1 MTLRKSQR
9 LDFDAALVLAAQPV
23 EVENITFAEL
33 CAAYVAVAYDDADY
47 RLRKWASGLGSLAAW
62 SVEREQLQH
71 CAEAMLAAGYK
82 ASTINRDV
90 AQIGTIFKWAKKKR
104 MAPPGF
110 RSPTADF
117 EWLDEPERIIHANE
131 REIARLLAGSF
142 ASKDRRFAA
151 FVHLLNDSGARRGE
165 IEERRWKDVD
175 LEAGTILCQFTKTD
189 RPRVL
194 FFGPTTAALMQRT
207 WPRREPE
214 MLLFEG
220 RMPGVPINYRAAW
233 RTLAKGIGR
242 PDLHMHDLRHVA
254 AQRLLKGGITVG
266 VASQILGHS
275 SSILQRR
282 YGHLE
287 TATLKQAALSV
298 LGR

>member
-1 MTLRKSQR
+1 MAKKSKQ
-9 LDFDAALVLAAQPV
+9 LDFDAALAESERPRA
-23 EVENITFAEL
+23 VENITFAEL
-33 CAAYVAVAYDDADY
+33 CAAYCAVAYDDADF
-47 RLRKWASGLGSLAAW
+47 RLRKWAGGLGERSAW
-62 SVEREQLQH
+62 SITRDMLQH

-82 ASTINRDV
+82 PSTVNRDV

-104 MAPPGF
+104 VTPPGF

-117 EWLDEPERIIHANE
+117 DWLDEPERIIHANE
-131 REIARLLAGSF
+131 KEVAKLLAGTF

-151 FVHLLNDSGARRGE
+151 FVRLLHDTGARRGE
-165 IEERRWKDVD
+165 VLERRWKDID
-175 LEAGTILCQFTKTD
+175 LERRTILCQFTKTD

-194 FFGPTTAALMQRT
+194 FFTETTAELMRRT
-207 WPRREPE
+207 WSKREPE
-214 MLLFEG
+214 ALLFEG

-233 RTLAKGIGR
+233 RELVGGIGR

-254 AQRLLKGGITVG
+254 AQRLLKGGVTVG

-275 SSILQRR
+275 SNILQRR

-287 TATLKQAALSV
+287 TTALQQAALSV
-298 LGR
+298 LGK

>member
-1 MTLRKSQR
+1 MLRKSKR
-9 LDFDAALVLAAQPV
+9 LDFDAAIVEAERPAQV
-23 EVENITFAEL
+23 VNLTFAEL

-142 ASKDRRFAA
+142 ASKDRRF
-151 FVHLLNDSGARRGE
+151 N
-165 IEERRWKDVD
+165 
-175 LEAGTILCQFTKTD
+175 
-189 RPRVL
+189 
-194 FFGPTTAALMQRT
+194 
-207 WPRREPE
+207 
-214 MLLFEG
+214 
-220 RMPGVPINYRAAW
+220 
-233 RTLAKGIGR
+233 
-242 PDLHMHDLRHVA
+242 
-254 AQRLLKGGITVG
+254 
-266 VASQILGHS
+266 
-275 SSILQRR
+275 
-282 YGHLE
+282 
-287 TATLKQAALSV
+287 
-298 LGR
+298 